1 MSARAKLHTALPD
14 MELSGVVNTAT
25 LDTAPRETWAASTIL
40 VSGKILI
47 EKILL
52 LGKNIS
58 PKFIVRKIYLSMQ
71 MKCQEKSSSKR
82 YLLSPSGLRAWIWL
96 KWKGLRPGT
105 EQFSRAFT
113 KLVHLVRESPQLL

>member
-1 MSARAKLHTALPD
+1 
-14 MELSGVVNTAT
+14 
-25 LDTAPRETWAASTIL
+25 
-40 VSGKILI
+40 
-47 EKILL
+47 
-52 LGKNIS
+52 
-58 PKFIVRKIYLSMQ
+58 

-113 KLVHLVRESPQLL
+113 KLVHLVRESRLHTRPTRENISCDSKNIIDSINWCNVDQDAVIVE